1 MEVQNTMP
9 HENEHCCGR
18 PVTSDDIS
26 TLIDVQFLLYRR
38 LSNKMA
44 KLSEQVAELVA
55 INEELKATIA
65 DEAVEL
71 GEKID
76 ALEAKIVELGEVD
89 PDLAN
94 LIADMR
100 SNIDAVEALSGTELP
115 PVEEPTEPETPEE
128 PEVPVEEPAEPETPV
143 EEPVEEPEAPV
154 EEPVEETPAE
164 GGETFPDEN
173 V

>member
-1 MEVQNTMP
+1 
-9 HENEHCCGR
+9 
-18 PVTSDDIS
+18 
-26 TLIDVQFLLYRR
+26 
-38 LSNKMA
+38 MA